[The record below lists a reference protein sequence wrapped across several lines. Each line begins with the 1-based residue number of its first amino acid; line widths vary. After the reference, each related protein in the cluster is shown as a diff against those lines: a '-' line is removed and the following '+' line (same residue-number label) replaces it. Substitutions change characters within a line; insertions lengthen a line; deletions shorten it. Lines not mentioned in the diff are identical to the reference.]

1 ARAATRRGD
10 GVGRVLRRGGARPIR
25 LHPTSPR
32 PPRRRRSELGGRG
45 CPAADRCQRDDGAVD
60 RVRQRSGLHPPA
72 DGRAAARARDDA
84 RADATGHPPT
94 IVYASS
100 NMLRIGQILE
110 DRALVGAVAA
120 KMREFGERLAAP
132 RITAYAR
139 MADGWLQM
147 RDGHADGVVE
157 FREGWE
163 V

>member
-1 ARAATRRGD
+1 FFAEVARGLFGFIQHRRGRLAAAVPNLEAGAALPLIGASGMMEPSTACASD
-10 GVGRVLRRGGARPIR
+10 LGFTLLLMGELRRGLEVMRDAGA
-25 LHPTSPR
+25 
-32 PPRRRRSELGGRG
+32 
-45 CPAADRCQRDDGAVD
+45 GAGA
-60 RVRQRSGLHPPA
+60 S
-72 DGRAAARARDDA
+72 
-84 RADATGHPPT
+84 GHPPKT
-94 IVYASS
+94 VHATS
-100 NMLRIGQILE
+100 NMLRSGQILE

-163 V
+163 VLTSYSHHT